1 MSEKVEKM
9 LELTPKQQKFVDIF
23 IEKGHL
29 QTAKQC
35 ALDAG
40 YSESTATV
48 TAPETLFRRPLN
60 YSQAPLSVI
69 PRPLAKN
76 IPCVPLAPDPSP
88 RAGSSSC

>member
-48 TAPETLFRRPLN
+48 DCQCITKP
-60 YSQAPLSVI
+60 
-69 PRPLAKN
+69 
-76 IPCVPLAPDPSP
+76 
-88 RAGSSSC
+88 